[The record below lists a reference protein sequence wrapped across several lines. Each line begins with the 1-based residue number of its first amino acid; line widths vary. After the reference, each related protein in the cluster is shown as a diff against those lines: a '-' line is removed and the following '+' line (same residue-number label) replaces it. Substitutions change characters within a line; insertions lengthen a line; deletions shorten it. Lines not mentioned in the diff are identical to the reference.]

1 MARILIADDHAM
13 MRKGLRAVI
22 EAHPGWSVCAETATG
37 IEALEQTT
45 QEKPDMVVLDVS
57 MPGLNGLEAAHRI
70 SKSMPQVR
78 ILLFTMHR
86 SSQFLKDVTKAGA
99 HGYVCKSSQEEVL
112 TEAME
117 TVLRGETFFSSDK
130 ARATAQGNGAH

>member
-13 MRKGLRAVI
+13 MRKGLRAII
-22 EAHPGWSVCAETATG
+22 EAHPGWSVCAESSTG
-37 IEALEQTT
+37 LEAVEQAT
-45 QEKPDMVVLDVS
+45 QEKPDMAVLDVS

-86 SSQFLKDVTKAGA
+86 SSQFLKEVAKAGA
-99 HGYVCKSSQEEVL
+99 HGYVCKSSEEEIL

-117 TVLRGETFFSSDK
+117 TVLRGETFFSIDK
-130 ARATAQGNGAH
+130 VRAIAQRGGAV